1 MFMDRCGNGNVA
13 NPVAERS
20 VGGTGGSSCLHLLEL
35 AEPEQR
41 SGTLAIPTMSIKYS
55 EVMAIRIPRPCRSLI
70 PEHGDQIGA
79 KRRWASASSTA
90 LR

>member
-41 SGTLAIPTMSIKYS
+41 SGTS
-55 EVMAIRIPRPCRSLI
+55 SLKKAD
-70 PEHGDQIGA
+70 GLFVDFGQV
-79 KRRWASASSTA
+79 
-90 LR
+90 